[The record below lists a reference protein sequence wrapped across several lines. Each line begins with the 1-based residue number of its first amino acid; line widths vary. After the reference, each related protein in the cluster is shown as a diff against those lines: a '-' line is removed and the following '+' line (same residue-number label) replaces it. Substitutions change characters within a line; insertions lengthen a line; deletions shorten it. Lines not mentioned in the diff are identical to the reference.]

1 MPAKRTQP
9 APDLETAR
17 RRIVAEFERLTPA
30 SKRHFE
36 STVRYQP
43 YGRERTGVVAPYPMY
58 VDHGRGPY
66 LYNIEGRRILDMLN
80 QNMAGVLGHAH
91 PKVQAATKRQLSKG
105 MFFTLSNP
113 LEGELAAKLAERIP
127 SMERVR
133 FNVTGGE
140 ATMMALRLTKAYTR
154 RDKFA
159 MADGGYHGNYDTV
172 WATQELHYMGRQG
185 AVGPGIMPGVER
197 YAVSFPFNKLEESRR
212 IIEEN
217 AQELAAVIIEP
228 VLGGGGSIPASR
240 DYLQMLREVT
250 RKHDI
255 ILIFDEMITL
265 ALAKGGA
272 QEFYDVIP
280 DMTCGGKNVGGGF
293 PMSFYGGRADIIDL
307 TAYGPDKS
315 VPPVIH
321 TGTYFAHPAVMATGL
336 AFLDLLTDEAYAYL
350 HEMGADAGG
359 AAARGPQARGAPPGR
374 RRGAH
379 VRLFLDRQAHHRL
392 RDRQGIRLLHQGADT
407 GGPAEQGLLHQ
418 RLGRPEHGPQALPH
432 QGLRQGIRGC
442 ARRVWPGD
450 VAAQQRVM
458 TGATARGRRSNAC
471 SRLPGS
477 CAAPR

>member
-9 APDLETAR
+9 APELETAR

-140 ATMMALRLTKAYTR
+140 ATMMALRLAKAYTR

-321 TGTYFAHPAVMATGL
+321 TGTYFAHPAAMATGL

-350 HEMGADAGG
+350 HEMGELM
-359 AAARGPQARGAPPGR
+359 REE
-374 RRGAH
+374 
-379 VRLFLDRQAHHRL
+379 L
-392 RDRQGIRLLHQGADT
+392 
-407 GGPAEQGLLHQ
+407 
-418 RLGRPEHGPQALPH
+418 
-432 QGLRQGIRGC
+432 
-442 ARRVWPGD
+442 RRVARKLEVPLQVVGAGHMYGYFWTDKPITD
-450 VAAQQRVM
+450 Y
-458 TGATARGRRSNAC
+458 ATAKASDFYIKELIQVALLNKGFFTSGWGVLSTAHKPSHIKAFAKAFEDVLVEC
-471 SRLPGS
+471 GL
-477 CAAPR
+477 AT